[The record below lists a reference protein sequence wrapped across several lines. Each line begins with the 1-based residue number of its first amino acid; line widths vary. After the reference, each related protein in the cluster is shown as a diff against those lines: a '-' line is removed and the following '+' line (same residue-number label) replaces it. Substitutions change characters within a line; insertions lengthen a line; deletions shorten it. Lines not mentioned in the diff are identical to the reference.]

1 MPSLSINLPSTA
13 METPLTTHHETTS
26 VEPSDA
32 ILTIIENFRKEIYG
46 SFTMKYETSSLER

>member
-1 MPSLSINLPSTA
+1 